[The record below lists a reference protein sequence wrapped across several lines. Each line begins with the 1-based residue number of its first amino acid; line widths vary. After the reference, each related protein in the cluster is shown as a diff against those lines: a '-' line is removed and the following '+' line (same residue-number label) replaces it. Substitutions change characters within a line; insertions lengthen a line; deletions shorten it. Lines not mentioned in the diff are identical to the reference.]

1 MDINKK
7 KEIVTGLH
15 EDFKKSAIVIA
26 TDYKGLDVA
35 AVTKLRSELT
45 KAEIDYRV
53 IKNTLLR
60 RASED
65 TDVAVIA
72 DMFTGPTAIAM
83 SYDDP
88 VAPAKILSEF
98 AKDNEKLEIK
108 CAVMDGKV
116 IDLAGIEALSSLPS
130 REVLLGQVLS
140 AMNAVPTGLV
150 RVLNG
155 VPSGLVNVLTAIK
168 DQKEAAEA
176 A

>member
-1 MDINKK
+1 LDINKK

-15 EDFKKSAIVIA
+15 EDFKKSVIVIA

-45 KAEIDYRV
+45 QAKIDYKV

-65 TDVAVIA
+65 TDVAIIA
-72 DMFTGPTAIAM
+72 DMFKGPTAIAM
-83 SYDDP
+83 SFDDP

-98 AKDNEKLEIK
+98 AKENDKLEIK
-108 CAVMDGKV
+108 GAVMDGKM

-130 REVLLGQVLS
+130 REVLLGQALS
-140 AMNAVPTGLV
+140 ALNAVPTGLV
-150 RVLNG
+150 RVLAA
-155 VPSGLVNVLTAIK
+155 VPTDLLNVLSAIK
-168 DQKEAAEA
+168 DQKEAA
-176 A
+176 